1 MNDLPMR
8 NEWHEWPASKKGW
21 MTWMTYQWERINV
34 MNDLPMR
41 KVEWHEWPTNEI
53 GWMTNDLPMKKKKM
67 NDMNDIPMRKDEWR
81 RTYQWKRMNDIPWE
95 INDMNDIPWEMNDMN
110 NLPMR
115 KDKLHEWPTDEKG

>member
-8 NEWHEWPASKKGW
+8 KNKCHEWPTNEEGW
-21 MTWMTYQWERINV
+21 MTWMTYQWDR
-34 MNDLPMR
+34 MND
-41 KVEWHEWPTNEI
+41 EWPTNE
-53 GWMTNDLPMKKKKM
+53 KKM